1 MHLMTAKMIANRTTA
16 TTMGTTMAS
25 ALTVS
30 AEMTKKQSKL
40 ICNIL
45 VSFCV
50 TRMLNENT
58 LMYELTVWKSMRPL
72 RSMG

>member
-1 MHLMTAKMIANRTTA
+1 
-16 TTMGTTMAS
+16 MGTTMAS

-50 TRMLNENT
+50 TRVLNENT
-58 LMYELTVWKSMRPL
+58 LMYVFTVWKGLRPL
-72 RSMG
+72 QRMG